1 MGKVGNM
8 SHMESVG
15 EPEESLELVALV
27 TKDEREAFMLRR
39 GWVNASIEQRQE
51 LTEHWNDARIRM
63 AIDMG
68 LG

>member
-1 MGKVGNM
+1 MNHMGSVEEPE
-8 SHMESVG
+8 ES
-15 EPEESLELVALV
+15 EESLELVALI
-27 TKDEREAFMLRR
+27 TKNERDEFLLRR
-39 GWVNASIEQRQE
+39 GWVNASAEQRQE